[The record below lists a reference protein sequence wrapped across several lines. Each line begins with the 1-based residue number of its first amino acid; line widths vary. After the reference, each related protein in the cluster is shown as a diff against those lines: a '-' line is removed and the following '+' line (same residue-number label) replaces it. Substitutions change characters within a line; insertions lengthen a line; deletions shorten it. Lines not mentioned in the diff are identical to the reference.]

1 MGNNQNQWMSYLHSD
16 NDKNSYKF
24 INMEP
29 FKCLRQGWKHGRH
42 APQGK
47 KLISLTQ
54 PEQHGSHCVQG
65 NGTGLALLQGLTH
78 H

>member
-1 MGNNQNQWMSYLHSD
+1 
-16 NDKNSYKF
+16 
-24 INMEP
+24 MENLQMLI
-29 FKCLRQGWKHGRH
+29 KQRWKYGRH
-42 APQGK
+42 APQEK
-47 KLISLTQ
+47 KNISLTQ